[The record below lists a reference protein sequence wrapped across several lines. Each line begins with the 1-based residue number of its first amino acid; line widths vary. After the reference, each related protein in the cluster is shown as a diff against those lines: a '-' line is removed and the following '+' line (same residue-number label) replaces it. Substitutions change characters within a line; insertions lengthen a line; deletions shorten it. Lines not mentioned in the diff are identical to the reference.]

1 MKSTLPLLILLAA
14 TAGPAVAQA
23 PAAISQPTNQPAAD
37 QAPDR
42 RAQYLAKALG
52 LSADQQ
58 ARLAPI
64 LLAQRQEMQ
73 ALRQRAS
80 TEGRQ
85 PGMGRELKTAQG
97 KYLDQIKAVLT
108 PEQYTRFTQ
117 LQDQQR
123 SKLRERRQS
132 NATMPAQND

>member
-1 MKSTLPLLILLAA
+1 MKNSLLLFVVLAA
-14 TAGPAVAQA
+14 AAGPVFAQA
-23 PAAISQPTNQPAAD
+23 PAGGPAPTTD

-42 RAQYLAKALG
+42 RAQRLAKELN

-64 LLAQRQEMQ
+64 LQAQRQEMQ
-73 ALRQRAS
+73 GLRQRVD

-85 PGMGRELKTAQG
+85 PGMGRELKAAQG

-108 PEQYTRFTQ
+108 PEQFTKFAQ

-123 SKLRERRQS
+123 SQMRERRQG
-132 NATMPAQND
+132 NATSPAQND